1 MHVHVH
7 VTCVHVRVFSD
18 VSQVSPSAGEL
29 EALDG
34 WDALGDQAE
43 VKEIIDTL
51 LQGAPAISPTI
62 NDLVAAA
69 RLYENVD

>member
-1 MHVHVH
+1 M
-7 VTCVHVRVFSD
+7 HVRVFPD

-51 LQGAPAISPTI
+51 LQGRTQGAPAISPTI

>member
-1 MHVHVH
+1 M
-7 VTCVHVRVFSD
+7 HVRVFSV
-18 VSQVSPSAGEL
+18 VSQVSLSAGEL

-51 LQGAPAISPTI
+51 LQAQGAPAISPTI